1 MIFYTD
7 KGVKRPLED
16 PDDNVPAKSSQNG
29 GAGNSDPLPLG
40 YHRELVPSVSKLYL
54 KKNISTVKRNGQP
67 ITGASDFI
75 WKEWA
80 VRKFVLLKTK

>member
-1 MIFYTD
+1 MTMT
-7 KGVKRPLED
+7 LQS
-16 PDDNVPAKSSQNG
+16 PARMEVQVIQIH
-29 GAGNSDPLPLG
+29 
-40 YHRELVPSVSKLYL
+40 YHWGIIRELVPSVSKLYL